1 MVEEEDLVWRACREA
16 PPGEYWGTEALYNR
30 IEVDLVLRNCREGP
44 SGEYW
49 GNFIDIFG
57 IST

>member
-1 MVEEEDLVWRACREA
+1 MWRACREA
-16 PPGEYWGTEALYNR
+16 PPGEYWGTEALYSR